1 MKTYSESGISIIM
14 IGIGT
19 GKIMQELF
27 DSFLSKYQIGL
38 EQSIKG
44 SNFIFDYFSLFNK
57 RPWSFIV
64 FRDFQD
70 GRSH

>member
-1 MKTYSESGISIIM
+1 M

-64 FRDFQD
+64 FRDF
-70 GRSH
+70 